1 MHTTFMHIYNKDA
14 EIKFGHNSED
24 VHELTVKDNNGDIT
38 VFMTVSQIRE
48 LYKKAEKYLEAVD
61 QITEGLE
68 ECDA

>member
-1 MHTTFMHIYNKDA
+1 MHTTFMHIYNQDA

-24 VHELTVKDNNGDIT
+24 VHELSVKDDHGDVV

-68 ECDA
+68 ECDE

>member
-1 MHTTFMHIYNKDA
+1 MHTTFMHIYNRDA
-14 EIKFGHNSED
+14 GISFRPNSGD
-24 VHELTVKDNNGDIT
+24 VHELTVKDDHADIT
-38 VFMTVSQIRE
+38 VFMDVSQIRE